1 MHKLGIKYSILD
13 EEEIKEELNAY
24 RRVSLRV
31 VLNTSPIIILTK
43 LGVLEKVLD
52 LFSEVEVP
60 EGVLEELKGR
70 KTKYTRRLQG
80 ISVRVKFA

>member
-43 LGVLEKVLD
+43 LGVLEKALN